1 MIISTICKLLLAMG
15 VGYYLNKKR
24 VFTEEVSQKLSYFVV
39 NITLP
44 LMIVT
49 SLNTTE
55 TSDKEELFRYIL
67 TGACFYV
74 AIPFLAKGF
83 DILLRV
89 PKGERSTYEAFYIF
103 SNNMFMG
110 YPVAASLFGSGCIF
124 QLSMFNLGFN
134 LLYYTY
140 GIRLFQSGK
149 DKEKEKFDVKKLLT
163 PGTVA
168 SVFAIVLFFSGL
180 MLPEAATE
188 VCSFLG
194 NVSSPLSMVIIGA
207 SIGTYSL
214 KSIFS
219 DHKRLYFVSV
229 IRLLLMP
236 AATYFI
242 LSALGFTGVLL
253 GTATVAMGMPVA
265 SVVSM
270 GCIEHQNNEKL
281 GSSGV
286 VLTTILSLF
295 TIPAMLIILG

>member
-24 VFTEEVSQKLSYFVV
+24 IFTEEVSQKLSYFVV
-39 NITLP
+39 NVAMP

-49 SLNTTE
+49 ALNSTE
-55 TSDKEELFRYIL
+55 VSDKGELLRYIL
-67 TGACFYV
+67 AGACFYL
-74 AIPFLAKGF
+74 AIPLLAKG
-83 DILLRV
+83 INLLTKV
-89 PKGERSTYEAFYIF
+89 PKEERSAYEAFYLF

-110 YPVAASLFGSGCIF
+110 YPVAASLYGSGCIF

-140 GIRLFQSGK
+140 GIKLFQSGK
-149 DKEKEKFDVKKLLT
+149 DKEKEKFDYKKVLG
-163 PGTVA
+163 PGTIA
-168 SVFAIVLFFSGL
+168 AIIAIVLFFSGL
-180 MLPEAATE
+180 KLPEAATE

-194 NVSSPLSMVIIGA
+194 NVSSPLSMVIIG
-207 SIGTYSL
+207 STIGTYSL

-219 DHKRLYFVSV
+219 DDKRLYFVSI
-229 IRLLLMP
+229 IRLVLMP

-242 LSALGFTGVLL
+242 LSALGFTGVLR

-265 SVVSM
+265 SLVSM

-281 GSSGV
+281 GSAGV
-286 VLTTILSLF
+286 VLTTIVSLF
-295 TIPAMLIILG
+295 TIPVMLIFLG